1 VSCDTEDWGP
11 GLNRDDQDTYNGFG
25 MAKRNPNTGSSF
37 DDFLKEEGIFQ
48 EVQANA
54 LQRALAARDE
64 VAQYG
69 LVYDGDE
76 VLSYLKARLQ
86 GGKPARPRKRKL

>member
-1 VSCDTEDWGP
+1 MSCDTEDWGP

>member
-1 VSCDTEDWGP
+1 
-11 GLNRDDQDTYNGFG
+11 

-37 DDFLKEEGIFQ
+37 DDFLKEEGIFE

-69 LVYDGDE
+69 LVYDDGDE

>member
-1 VSCDTEDWGP
+1 MEDWGP
-11 GLNRDDQDTYNGFG
+11 RLRRDDQDTYNGFG

-37 DDFLKEEGIFQ
+37 DDFLKEEGIFE